1 MRGVLILAIKNE
13 KVIKLPRLGL
23 LAPTMDST
31 LLKIMEESGELARAV
46 LEHEEMRQGDDSLV
60 FELQDIGTTPLVCPS
75 LVTVAEELLDVA
87 QTCVTMIFV
96 LEDNY
101 QIGPGEMVDI
111 HLDKLQ
117 KKGYSYDPNIRY
129 YIQSN
134 GQYKYLNLPK
144 LDISQ
149 VTLLKTVC
157 KIQEEIGELTQIL
170 GKNAGKSGERKMEAD
185 TNKLLKNSALEL
197 LDIAQCCFTMLYI
210 LEEEYNMD
218 MDGILLKHL
227 EKLKAKGYCS

>member
-1 MRGVLILAIKNE
+1 MVLSNKNE
-13 KVIKLPRLGL
+13 KAIKLPRLGL
-23 LAPTMDST
+23 LTPTMDST

-46 LEHEEMRQGDDSLV
+46 LEHEEMRQGDGSFV
-60 FELQDIGTTPLVCPS
+60 FELQDTGTVPLSLACPR

>member
-1 MRGVLILAIKNE
+1 MSSKDE

-46 LEHEEMRQGDDSLV
+46 LKFQANSSLDGV
-60 FELQDIGTTPLVCPS
+60 NLDGVNNENMQLID
-75 LVTVAEELLDVA
+75 VAEELLDVA

-101 QIGPGEMVDI
+101 GIAPGEMIGI

-129 YIQSN
+129 YVQSN
-134 GQYKYLNLPK
+134 GHYKYLNLPR

-170 GKNAGKSGERKMEAD
+170 GKKAGKSGEKMMESN
-185 TNKLLKNSALEL
+185 TNKLLKDSALEL

-218 MDGILLKHL
+218 MNGILFKHL
-227 EKLKAKGYCS
+227 EKLKIKGYYSEVSSQ

>member
-1 MRGVLILAIKNE
+1 MILAIKNE